1 LKAKARTNLF
11 YWSKKKR
18 GPLFDSIQTNSGAWI
33 FYREIEHFPRFN
45 ATIGRLKNKTP
56 LVFYRDKA
64 GTTNITIQNPTSS
77 VLDFQRKDFPYTLS
91 FLLTKNKTHYK
102 IPLHYK
108 NPTKILKKTT
118 EELSVGWN
126 LKKKK
131 IPKGDYA
138 LFLLLGSKNLYDQK
152 ISKNRS
158 VRIQ

>member
-1 LKAKARTNLF
+1 MTAFKQAT
-11 YWSKKKR
+11 
-18 GPLFDSIQTNSGAWI
+18 GAWI

-56 LVFYRDKA
+56 LVFYRDKP
-64 GTTNITIQNPTSS
+64 GTTNISIQNPTSF

-108 NPTKILKKTT
+108 NPNKILEKTT
-118 EELSVGWN
+118 EELSVSWN
-126 LKKKK
+126 LKKEK

-138 LFLLLGSKNLYDQK
+138 LHLLLGSKNLYDQK
-152 ISKNRS
+152 ISKSVS